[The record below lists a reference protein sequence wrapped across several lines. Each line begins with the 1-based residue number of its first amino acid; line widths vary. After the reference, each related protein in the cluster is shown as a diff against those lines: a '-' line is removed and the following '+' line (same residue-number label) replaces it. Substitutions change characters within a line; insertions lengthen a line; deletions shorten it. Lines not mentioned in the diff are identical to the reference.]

1 MSMTNASTTFGAVR
15 RPEVAHPR
23 DEAARGRSPYPAI
36 TATRSYEGVARQIAE
51 SIRNRQIQSGE
62 PLPTER
68 ELSSTF
74 GVSRGVIREAIK
86 VLGALGL
93 VEAHQ
98 GSGIYV
104 RNNVPTVTRAFTFSD
119 SPDAES
125 IERLFEFRRTLEVE
139 TARVA
144 ALRRSDDELAA
155 IAAAAEVT
163 PCALASGDWGEFG
176 VADNAFH
183 PAVAR
188 ASGNPYFEVA
198 AATAREMLQGVVS
211 LISDR
216 AGSVTSAVVHHHA
229 IVEAISTRQPD
240 AAGRAMAD
248 HIIYTENAVT
258 PYIPSSITDAM
269 ALHSSNEG
277 VA

>member
-1 MSMTNASTTFGAVR
+1 
-15 RPEVAHPR
+15 
-23 DEAARGRSPYPAI
+23 
-36 TATRSYEGVARQIAE
+36 
-51 SIRNRQIQSGE
+51 
-62 PLPTER
+62 LPTER

-74 GVSRGVIREAIK
+74 GVSRGVICEAIK

-93 VEAHQ
+93 VEGRQ

-104 RNNVPTVTRAFTFSD
+104 RNNVPTITRAFTFSD
-119 SPDAES
+119 LPDAES
-125 IERLFEFRRTLEVE
+125 IERLFESRCTLEVE
-139 TARVA
+139 TAHLA

-155 IAAAAEVT
+155 IAAAEAT
-163 PCALASGDWGEFG
+163 ARALASGDWGEFG

-183 PAVAR
+183 AAVAR
-188 ASGNPYFEVA
+188 VSGNPYLEVA
-198 AATAREMLQGVVS
+198 IATAREMLQGVVS

-216 AGSVTSAVVHHHA
+216 AGSVTSAVEHHHS

-248 HIIYTENAVT
+248 HIVYTENEVT
-258 PYIPSSITDAM
+258 QYIPSSITDAM
-269 ALHSSNEG
+269 VSLSSNEG

>member
-15 RPEVAHPR
+15 RSEVAHPR
-23 DEAARGRSPYPAI
+23 DDSARGRSPYQAI
-36 TATRSYEGVARQIAE
+36 TVTRSYEGVVRQIAE
-51 SIRNRQIQSGE
+51 SIRNGQISSGE
-62 PLPTER
+62 RLPTER

-93 VEAHQ
+93 VEARQ

-104 RNNVPTVTRAFTFSD
+104 RNDVPTVTRAFTLSV

-139 TARVA
+139 TARLA

-155 IAAAAEVT
+155 IAAAAEAT
-163 PCALASGDWGEFG
+163 ARALDSGDWGEFG

-183 PAVAR
+183 AAVAR
-188 ASGNPYFEVA
+188 ASGNPYLEVA
-198 AATAREMLQGVVS
+198 VATAREMQQGVVS

-248 HIIYTENAVT
+248 HIVYTANAVT
-258 PYIPSSITDAM
+258 QNIPPSITDAM
-269 ALHSSNEG
+269 VSHSSNEG